1 MKIYHPSTL
10 PLGLIRRY
18 QKERANKIK
27 GRRGMH
33 GSRKHSRNAKGIVK
47 ATSKTTAV
55 Q

>member
-1 MKIYHPSTL
+1 MKIYQPSTL

-18 QKERANKIK
+18 QKEGVNKIK
-27 GRRGMH
+27 DRRGMQ
-33 GSRKHSRNAKGIVK
+33 GSQHSRNAKGIVK